1 MKRRYIMEQSG
12 WMIVKRE
19 TTATEI
25 KNCIKRFFY
34 NIFNK
39 NSKKT
44 NISKTKTVEKA
55 EKKEIVIEYLS

>member
-1 MKRRYIMEQSG
+1 MEQSG

-19 TTATEI
+19 TTATKI

-44 NISKTKTVEKA
+44 NISKTKTVEK
-55 EKKEIVIEYLS
+55 KEIVIEYLS

>member
-12 WMIVKRE
+12 WMIVRRE
-19 TTATEI
+19 TATTKI
-25 KNCIKRFFY
+25 KNYLKKFFY

-39 NSKKT
+39 KT
-44 NISKTKTVEKA
+44 NICKAKSVEKA

>member
-12 WMIVKRE
+12 WMIVRRE
-19 TTATEI
+19 TATTKI
-25 KNCIKRFFY
+25 KNYLKKFFY

-39 NSKKT
+39 KT
-44 NISKTKTVEKA
+44 NICKDKTVEKA